1 MKANGT
7 KRKIFSD
14 AVDLLAGAEEV
25 SAVENGIRM
34 LPIDSIRPFRKH
46 PFRLYEGER
55 LEDMVESIKEH
66 GVLNP
71 VIVWQEGDGYEM
83 LAGHN
88 RQMAGRLA
96 GLAEIPA
103 IVKTDLTEE
112 DAYVYVIETNVIQR
126 GFAELLPSEKAAVLA
141 ERHEKVSSQGRR
153 NDILEEIA
161 RLNGQD
167 TAGTCGHDVHKLKS
181 RDTVGEEYGMT
192 GRNIARYMR
201 VQQLEEPLKERLD
214 EGMLPLVAAVDLSYL
229 SEKEQKVVSGLA
241 EKGKIKLDAKTAKC
255 VRGMAGSVTEKMVLE
270 TLDGGKGKKDSA
282 GKHIKLPADV
292 YERYFAGVKPA
303 DVAGIVEEALAA
315 WFGKGGDADV
325 PDGRDRE
332 AG

>member
-7 KRKIFSD
+7 KRKIFND

-34 LPIDSIRPFRKH
+34 LPIDGIRPFRRH

-96 GLAEIPA
+96 GLAER
-103 IVKTDLTEE
+103 
-112 DAYVYVIETNVIQR
+112 Y
-126 GFAELLPSEKAAVLA
+126 
-141 ERHEKVSSQGRR
+141 EKVSSQGRR

-161 RLNGQD
+161 RLNGRD
-167 TAGTCGHDVHKLKS
+167 TEGTCGHDVHRLKS
-181 RDTVGEEYGMT
+181 RDAIGEEYGMT

-201 VQQLEEPLKERLD
+201 VQQLEGPLKERLD
-214 EGMLPLVAAVDLSYL
+214 EGTLPLVAAVDLSYL
-229 SEKEQKVVSGLA
+229 SGKEQKVVSGLA

-255 VRGMAGSVTEKMVLE
+255 VRGMAGSVAEKRVLE
-270 TLDGGKGKKDSA
+270 TLDGGRGKKDSA
-282 GKHIKLPADV
+282 GKPIKLPADV
-292 YERYFAGVKPA
+292 YERYFVGVRPA

-315 WFGKGGDADV
+315 WFGKGGDTDV
-325 PDGRDRE
+325 PGGRDRE

>member
-7 KRKIFSD
+7 KRKIFND

-25 SAVENGIRM
+25 SAPENG
-34 LPIDSIRPFRKH
+34 
-46 PFRLYEGER
+46 
-55 LEDMVESIKEH
+55 
-66 GVLNP
+66 N
-71 VIVWQEGDGYEM
+71 
-83 LAGHN
+83 
-88 RQMAGRLA
+88 
-96 GLAEIPA
+96 
-103 IVKTDLTEE
+103 
-112 DAYVYVIETNVIQR
+112 
-126 GFAELLPSEKAAVLA
+126 
-141 ERHEKVSSQGRR
+141 EKVSSQGRR

-167 TAGTCGHDVHKLKS
+167 TAGTCGHDVHKVKS
-181 RDTVGEEYGMT
+181 RDTIGEEYGMT

-201 VQQLEEPLKERLD
+201 VQKLEEPLKERLD

-229 SEKEQKVVSGLA
+229 SEREQGVVSGPA
-241 EKGKIKLDAKTAKC
+241 ESGRIKLDAKTAKC
-255 VRGMAGSVTEKMVLE
+255 VRGMAGNVTEKRVLE
-270 TLDGGKGKKDSA
+270 TLDGGRGKKDSA
-282 GKHIKLPADV
+282 GKPIKLPADV
-292 YERYFAGVKPA
+292 YERYFDGVKPA

>member
-1 MKANGT
+1 M
-7 KRKIFSD
+7 
-14 AVDLLAGAEEV
+14 
-25 SAVENGIRM
+25 
-34 LPIDSIRPFRKH
+34 
-46 PFRLYEGER
+46 
-55 LEDMVESIKEH
+55 
-66 GVLNP
+66 
-71 VIVWQEGDGYEM
+71 
-83 LAGHN
+83 
-88 RQMAGRLA
+88 
-96 GLAEIPA
+96 
-103 IVKTDLTEE
+103 KTDLTEE
-112 DAYVYVIETNVIQR
+112 EAYVYVIETNVIQR

-141 ERHEKVSSQGRR
+141 ERYEKVSSQGRR

-167 TAGTCGHDVHKLKS
+167 TAGTCGHDVHRLKS
-181 RDTVGEEYGMT
+181 RDAVGEEYGMT

-214 EGMLPLVAAVDLSYL
+214 EGTLPLVAAVDLSYL
-229 SEKEQKVVSGLA
+229 SGKEQKVVSGLA
-241 EKGKIKLDAKTAKC
+241 EKGKIRLDVKTAKC
-255 VRGMAGSVTEKMVLE
+255 VRGMAGSVTEKRVLE
-270 TLDGGKGKKDSA
+270 TLDGGRGKKDSA
-282 GKHIKLPADV
+282 GKSVKLPADV

>member
-1 MKANGT
+1 M
-7 KRKIFSD
+7 
-14 AVDLLAGAEEV
+14 
-25 SAVENGIRM
+25 
-34 LPIDSIRPFRKH
+34 
-46 PFRLYEGER
+46 
-55 LEDMVESIKEH
+55 
-66 GVLNP
+66 
-71 VIVWQEGDGYEM
+71 
-83 LAGHN
+83 
-88 RQMAGRLA
+88 
-96 GLAEIPA
+96 
-103 IVKTDLTEE
+103 
-112 DAYVYVIETNVIQR
+112 
-126 GFAELLPSEKAAVLA
+126 
-141 ERHEKVSSQGRR
+141 
-153 NDILEEIA
+153 
-161 RLNGQD
+161 
-167 TAGTCGHDVHKLKS
+167 KS
-181 RDTVGEEYGMT
+181 RDAIGEEYGMT

-255 VRGMAGSVTEKMVLE
+255 VRGMAGSVTEKRVLE

-303 DVAGIVEEALAA
+303 DAAGIVEEALAA

-325 PDGRDRE
+325 PGRRDRE